1 VSTNPTLSADWYID
15 SDIYEHERQS
25 VFGDSWVH
33 VGYDCDIPRIG
44 DVLSE
49 SIAEVDVEVVRTQS
63 GQLIATAHTESMNRE
78 LILVDSFRGMIFA
91 ALDTSNCSLAEWL
104 DQFPTALV
112 DLPLEELVFHSRT
125 VRRVKCNWK
134 TYADNF
140 LEGYHVPIVHPEMAR
155 DADASNY
162 SVILGNDRRWNVHVM
177 PPRGDSVFGMF
188 GWLYPSFAFNVV
200 PGGWVVE
207 RWLPRGHHEIDLFF
221 EYFFQPDAPD
231 IDRIH
236 AMNETVAVE
245 DVRIC
250 EAVQC
255 NLESGVYF
263 EGLLSP
269 KWEEPLLV
277 FHDMIR
283 ELGEVSGYAPT
294 GKSRILQA

>member
-63 GQLIATAHTESMNRE
+63 GQLIASALTESMNRE

-294 GKSRILQA
+294 GKSRILQV

>member
-33 VGYDCDIPRIG
+33 VGYDCDLPRIG

-63 GQLIATAHTESMNRE
+63 GQLIASALTESMNRE

-294 GKSRILQA
+294 GKSRILQV

>member
-1 VSTNPTLSADWYID
+1 MSANPTLSADWYIN
-15 SDIYEHERQS
+15 SEIYAHERQS

-33 VGYDCDIPRIG
+33 VAYDSDIPKIG

-49 SIAEVDVEVVRTQS
+49 SVAEVEIEVVRTQS
-63 GQLIATAHTESMNRE
+63 GLLVATALTGSMNRE
-78 LILVDSFRGMIFA
+78 PILVDSFRGMIFV
-91 ALDTSNCSLAEWL
+91 ALDTSNCSLIEWL

-112 DLPLEELVFHSRT
+112 ELPLEKLVFHSRT
-125 VRRVKCNWK
+125 IRRVKCNWK

-140 LEGYHVPIVHPEMAR
+140 LEGYHVPSVHPEMAR

-162 SVILGNDRRWNVHVM
+162 SVILGDDRRWNVHVM

-200 PGGWVVE
+200 PGGWAVE
-207 RWLPRGHHEIDLFF
+207 RWLPRGHNEIDLFF
-221 EYFFQPDAPD
+221 EYFFQPEATD

-236 AMNETVAVE
+236 AMNETVAEE

-250 EAVQC
+250 EAVQR
-255 NLESGVYF
+255 NLESGVYS

-294 GKSRILQA
+294 SK

>member
-1 VSTNPTLSADWYID
+1 MSTNPTLSADWYIN
-15 SDIYEHERQS
+15 SEIYAHERQS

-33 VGYDCDIPRIG
+33 VGYDSDIPNVG

-49 SIAEVDVEVVRTQS
+49 SVAEVEIEVVRTQS
-63 GQLIATAHTESMNRE
+63 GLLVAAALLTPMNRE
-78 LILVDSFRGMIFA
+78 PILVDSFRGMIFV
-91 ALDTSNCSLAEWL
+91 ALDTSNCPLVEWL

-112 DLPLEELVFHSRT
+112 DLPLEDLVFHSRT

-140 LEGYHVPIVHPEMAR
+140 LEGYHVPSVHPEMAR

-162 SVILGNDRRWNVHVM
+162 SVILGDDRRWNVHVM

-200 PGGWVVE
+200 PGGWAVE

-236 AMNETVAVE
+236 AMNETVAEE

-250 EAVQC
+250 EAVQR
-255 NLESGVYF
+255 NLESGIYS

-283 ELGEVSGYAPT
+283 ELGEISGYAPT
-294 GKSRILQA
+294 SK

>member
-1 VSTNPTLSADWYID
+1 MSANPTLSADWYVN
-15 SDIYEHERQS
+15 SEIYEHERQS

-33 VGYDCDIPRIG
+33 VGYDSDIPNVG

-49 SIAEVDVEVVRTQS
+49 SVAEVEIEVVRTKS
-63 GQLIATAHTESMNRE
+63 GALVAIAFLSPMNRE
-78 LILVDSFRGMIFA
+78 SILVESFRGMIFV
-91 ALDTSNCSLAEWL
+91 ALDTSNCSLVEWL

-140 LEGYHVPIVHPEMAR
+140 LEGYHVPSVHPEMAR

-162 SVILGNDRRWNVHVM
+162 SVILGDDRRWNVHVM

-200 PGGWVVE
+200 PGGWAVE

-236 AMNETVAVE
+236 AMNETVAEE

-250 EAVQC
+250 EAVQR
-255 NLESGVYF
+255 NLESGVYS

-294 GKSRILQA
+294 SK

>member
-1 VSTNPTLSADWYID
+1 VSTNPTLSADWYIN
-15 SDIYEHERQS
+15 SEIYAHERQS

-33 VGYDCDIPRIG
+33 VGYDSDIPNVG
-44 DVLSE
+44 DVLRE
-49 SIAEVDVEVVRTQS
+49 SVAEVEIEVVRTQP
-63 GQLIATAHTESMNRE
+63 GLLVAAALLTPMNRE
-78 LILVDSFRGMIFA
+78 SILVESFRGMIFV
-91 ALDTSNCSLAEWL
+91 ALDTSNCPLVEWL

-112 DLPLEELVFHSRT
+112 DLPLEDLVFHSRT

-140 LEGYHVPIVHPEMAR
+140 LEGYHVPSVHPEMAR

-162 SVILGNDRRWNVHVM
+162 SVILGDDRRWNVHVM

-200 PGGWVVE
+200 PGGWAVE

-236 AMNETVAVE
+236 AMNETVAEE

-250 EAVQC
+250 EAVQR
-255 NLESGVYF
+255 NLESGIYS

-283 ELGEVSGYAPT
+283 ELGEISGYAPT
-294 GKSRILQA
+294 SKLHNLQV

>member
-1 VSTNPTLSADWYID
+1 VSTNPTLSADWYIN
-15 SDIYEHERQS
+15 SEIYAHERQS

-33 VGYDCDIPRIG
+33 VGYDSDIPNVG

-49 SIAEVDVEVVRTQS
+49 SVAEVEIEVVRAQS
-63 GQLIATAHTESMNRE
+63 GLLVAAALLTPMNRE
-78 LILVDSFRGMIFA
+78 SILVESFRGMIFV
-91 ALDTSNCSLAEWL
+91 ALDTSNCPLVEWL

-112 DLPLEELVFHSRT
+112 DLPLEDLVFHSRT

-140 LEGYHVPIVHPEMAR
+140 LEGYHVPSVHPEMAR

-162 SVILGNDRRWNVHVM
+162 SVILGDDRRWNVHVM

-200 PGGWVVE
+200 PGGWAVE

-236 AMNETVAVE
+236 AMNETVAEE

-250 EAVQC
+250 EAVQR
-255 NLESGVYF
+255 NLESGIYS

-283 ELGEVSGYAPT
+283 ELGEISGYAPT
-294 GKSRILQA
+294 SKLHNLQV

>member
-1 VSTNPTLSADWYID
+1 MSTNPTLSADWYIN
-15 SDIYEHERQS
+15 SEIYAHERQS

-33 VGYDCDIPRIG
+33 VGYDSDIPNVG

-49 SIAEVDVEVVRTQS
+49 SVAEVEIEVVRTQP
-63 GQLIATAHTESMNRE
+63 GLLVAAALLTPMNRE
-78 LILVDSFRGMIFA
+78 SILVESFRGMIFV
-91 ALDTSNCSLAEWL
+91 ALDSNNCSLVEWL

-112 DLPLEELVFHSRT
+112 DLPLEDLVFHSRT

-140 LEGYHVPIVHPEMAR
+140 LEGYHVPSVHPEMAR

-162 SVILGNDRRWNVHVM
+162 SVILGDDRRWNVHVM

-200 PGGWVVE
+200 PGGWAVE

-236 AMNETVAVE
+236 AMNETVAEE

-250 EAVQC
+250 EAVQR
-255 NLESGVYF
+255 NLESGIYS

-283 ELGEVSGYAPT
+283 ELGEISGYAPT
-294 GKSRILQA
+294 SK

>member
-1 VSTNPTLSADWYID
+1 
-15 SDIYEHERQS
+15 
-25 VFGDSWVH
+25 
-33 VGYDCDIPRIG
+33 
-44 DVLSE
+44 
-49 SIAEVDVEVVRTQS
+49 
-63 GQLIATAHTESMNRE
+63 MNRDS
-78 LILVDSFRGMIFA
+78 ILVESFRGMIFV
-91 ALDTSNCSLAEWL
+91 ALDTSNCPLVEWL

-112 DLPLEELVFHSRT
+112 DLPLEDLVFHSRT

-140 LEGYHVPIVHPEMAR
+140 LEGYHVPSVHPEMAR

-162 SVILGNDRRWNVHVM
+162 AVILGDDRRWNVHVM

-200 PGGWVVE
+200 PGGWAVE
-207 RWLPRGHHEIDLFF
+207 RWLPRGHNEIDLFF

-236 AMNETVAVE
+236 AMNETVAEE

-250 EAVQC
+250 EAVQR
-255 NLESGVYF
+255 NLESGIYS

-283 ELGEVSGYAPT
+283 ELGEISGYAPT
-294 GKSRILQA
+294 SK

>member
-1 VSTNPTLSADWYID
+1 VSTNPTLSADWYIN
-15 SDIYEHERQS
+15 SEIYAHERQS
-25 VFGDSWVH
+25 VFGDAWVH
-33 VGYDCDIPRIG
+33 VGYDSDIPNVG
-44 DVLSE
+44 DVLRE
-49 SIAEVDVEVVRTQS
+49 SVAEVEIEVVRTQP
-63 GQLIATAHTESMNRE
+63 GLLVAAALLTPMNRE
-78 LILVDSFRGMIFA
+78 SILVESFRGMIFV
-91 ALDTSNCSLAEWL
+91 ALDTSNCPLVEWL

-112 DLPLEELVFHSRT
+112 DLPLEDLVFHSRT

-140 LEGYHVPIVHPEMAR
+140 LEGYHVPSVHPEMAR
-155 DADASNY
+155 DADAAQY
-162 SVILGNDRRWNVHVM
+162 SVILGDDRRWNVHVM

-188 GWLYPSFAFNVV
+188 GWLYPTFAFNVV
-200 PGGWVVE
+200 PGGWAVE

-236 AMNETVAVE
+236 AMNETVAEE

-250 EAVQC
+250 EAVQR
-255 NLESGVYF
+255 NLESGIYS

-283 ELGEVSGYAPT
+283 ELGEISGYAPT
-294 GKSRILQA
+294 SK

>member
-63 GQLIATAHTESMNRE
+63 GQLIASALTESMNRE

-112 DLPLEELVFHSRT
+112 DLPIEDLVFHSRT

-294 GKSRILQA
+294 GKSRILQV

>member
-1 VSTNPTLSADWYID
+1 LSADWYID

-63 GQLIATAHTESMNRE
+63 GQLIATALTESMNRE

>member
-1 VSTNPTLSADWYID
+1 MSTNPTLSADWYIN
-15 SDIYEHERQS
+15 SEIYAHERQS

-33 VGYDCDIPRIG
+33 VGYDSDIPNVG
-44 DVLSE
+44 DVLRE
-49 SIAEVDVEVVRTQS
+49 SVAEVEIEVVRTQP
-63 GQLIATAHTESMNRE
+63 GLLVAAALLTPMNRE
-78 LILVDSFRGMIFA
+78 PILVDSFRGMIFV
-91 ALDTSNCSLAEWL
+91 ALDTSNCSLIEWL

-112 DLPLEELVFHSRT
+112 DLSLEELVFHSRT

-140 LEGYHVPIVHPEMAR
+140 LEGYHVPSVHPEMAR

-162 SVILGNDRRWNVHVM
+162 AVILGDDRRWNVHVM

-200 PGGWVVE
+200 PGGWAVE
-207 RWLPRGHHEIDLFF
+207 RWLPRGHNEIDLFF

-236 AMNETVAVE
+236 AMNETVAEE

-250 EAVQC
+250 EAVQR
-255 NLESGVYF
+255 NLESGIYS

-283 ELGEVSGYAPT
+283 ELGEISGYAPT
-294 GKSRILQA
+294 SK

>member
-1 VSTNPTLSADWYID
+1 MSTNPTLSADWYIN
-15 SDIYEHERQS
+15 SEIYAHERQS

-33 VGYDCDIPRIG
+33 VGYDSDIPNVG

-49 SIAEVDVEVVRTQS
+49 SVAEVEIEVVRAQS
-63 GQLIATAHTESMNRE
+63 GLLVAAALLTPMNRE
-78 LILVDSFRGMIFA
+78 SILVESFRGMIFV
-91 ALDTSNCSLAEWL
+91 ALDSNNCSLVEWL

-112 DLPLEELVFHSRT
+112 DLPLEDLVFHSRT

-140 LEGYHVPIVHPEMAR
+140 LEGYHVPSVHPEMAR

-162 SVILGNDRRWNVHVM
+162 SVILGDDRRWNVHVM

-200 PGGWVVE
+200 PGGWAVE
-207 RWLPRGHHEIDLFF
+207 RWLPRGHNEIDLFF

-236 AMNETVAVE
+236 AMNETVAEE

-250 EAVQC
+250 EAVQR
-255 NLESGVYF
+255 NLESGIYS

-283 ELGEVSGYAPT
+283 ELGEISGYAPT
-294 GKSRILQA
+294 SK

>member
-1 VSTNPTLSADWYID
+1 VSTNPTLSADWYIN
-15 SDIYEHERQS
+15 SEIYAHERQS

-33 VGYDCDIPRIG
+33 VGYDSDIPNVG

-49 SIAEVDVEVVRTQS
+49 SVAEVEIEVVRTQS
-63 GQLIATAHTESMNRE
+63 GLLVAAALLTPMNRE
-78 LILVDSFRGMIFA
+78 SILVESFRGMIFV
-91 ALDTSNCSLAEWL
+91 ALDTSNCPLVEWL

-112 DLPLEELVFHSRT
+112 DLPLEDLVFHSRT

-140 LEGYHVPIVHPEMAR
+140 LEGYHVPSVHPEMAR

-162 SVILGNDRRWNVHVM
+162 SVILGDDRRWNVHVM

-200 PGGWVVE
+200 PGGWAVE
-207 RWLPRGHHEIDLFF
+207 RWLPRGHNEIDLFF

-236 AMNETVAVE
+236 AMNETVAEE

-250 EAVQC
+250 EAVQR
-255 NLESGVYF
+255 NLESGIYS

-283 ELGEVSGYAPT
+283 ELGEISGYAPT
-294 GKSRILQA
+294 SK